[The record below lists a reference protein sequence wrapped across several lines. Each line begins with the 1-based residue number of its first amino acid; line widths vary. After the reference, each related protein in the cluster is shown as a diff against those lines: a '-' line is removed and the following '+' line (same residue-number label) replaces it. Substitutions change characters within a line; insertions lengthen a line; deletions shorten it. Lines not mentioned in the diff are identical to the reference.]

1 MDKIKQSEWNETIRE
16 CSNVDE
22 FLSVLDI
29 EEIHKAFPE
38 SKDLTDEEFDD
49 WMDDNRGRILT
60 YYSESD
66 YDLQHS

>member
-1 MDKIKQSEWNETIRE
+1 MDKIKQSEWSETIRE
-16 CSNVDE
+16 CSDVDE
-22 FLSVLDI
+22 FLSVLEI
-29 EEIHKAFPE
+29 EEIQKVFPE

-66 YDLQHS
+66 YDL

>member
-1 MDKIKQSEWNETIRE
+1 MDKINQKEWNETIRE

-66 YDLQHS
+66 YDL

>member
-38 SKDLTDEEFDD
+38 SKDLTDNEFDD
-49 WMDDNRGRILT
+49 WIDDNRGRILT

-66 YDLQHS
+66 YNL

>member
-38 SKDLTDEEFDD
+38 SKDLTDNEFDD
-49 WMDDNRGRILT
+49 WIDDNRGRILT

-66 YDLQHS
+66 YNLQHS

>member
-29 EEIHKAFPE
+29 EAIHKAFPE
-38 SKDLTDEEFDD
+38 SKDLTDDEFDD

-66 YDLQHS
+66 YDL

>member
-38 SKDLTDEEFDD
+38 SKDLTDDEFDD

-66 YDLQHS
+66 YDL

>member
-1 MDKIKQSEWNETIRE
+1 MDKINQKEWNETIRV
-16 CSNVDE
+16 CSDVDE

-38 SKDLTDEEFDD
+38 SKDLTDDEFDD

-66 YDLQHS
+66 YDL

>member
-1 MDKIKQSEWNETIRE
+1 MDKIKQSEWNETIRV
-16 CSNVDE
+16 CSDVDE

-38 SKDLTDEEFDD
+38 SKDLTDNEFDD
-49 WMDDNRGRILT
+49 WIDDNRGRILT

-66 YDLQHS
+66 YNL

>member
-22 FLSVLDI
+22 FLSVLDF

-38 SKDLTDEEFDD
+38 SKDLTDDEFDD

-66 YDLQHS
+66 YDL

>member
-1 MDKIKQSEWNETIRE
+1 MDKINQKEWNETIRV
-16 CSNVDE
+16 CSDVDE

-38 SKDLTDEEFDD
+38 SKDLSDDEFDD

-66 YDLQHS
+66 YDL

>member
-66 YDLQHS
+66 YDL